1 MNIIVFFRR
10 KKTIIFWKIKKT
22 ITLLQ
27 HAIKK
32 KVCCVSLI
40 RLLCLL
46 VFCVIITSA
55 SVAPFSV
62 GYSKTYIGLE
72 AQFGFTHFNLCINLI
87 LKSSKT
93 KYREKKLC
101 EGTSSVLSRKVPHY
115 ALDIKHC
122 RMRIWRF
129 GVRWLFSIQNE
140 SIWSS
145 GLHTCNIFAQNIHIQ
160 DPHAPI
166 C

>member
-1 MNIIVFFRR
+1 MKTHKIIIVWHVKTSQC
-10 KKTIIFWKIKKT
+10 KKTATQYPHHQNVWKK
-22 ITLLQ
+22 
-27 HAIKK
+27 
-32 KVCCVSLI
+32 SPN
-40 RLLCLL
+40 RLLEPQGKYILIVYLLFVCFVLL

-93 KYREKKLC
+93 KYRERKLC

-129 GVRWLFSIQNE
+129 GVR
-140 SIWSS
+140 
-145 GLHTCNIFAQNIHIQ
+145 
-160 DPHAPI
+160 
-166 C
+166 